1 MRKLKKQN
9 NMADIKKKIAAEISK
24 IIGTTVTEND
34 FSAPPKTD
42 LGDLALPCF
51 DIAKK
56 TKKNPIEVAQK
67 IVTGLTKSKLVSKSQ
82 AMGPYINLSVNDS
95 KLVDFL
101 SSDVL
106 NNENFGCGK
115 KTKKKLMV
123 EFAHPNTLKAFHIGH
138 LRNIVTGES
147 IARILA
153 NAGYEVVRANYQG
166 DVGLHV
172 AKALWG
178 VQQLLGEFES
188 IKKAPL
194 ERRVQFLGK
203 AYAFGAQNFEKDE
216 AVKEEV
222 YAVNDKVYKKSTDIK
237 DLYNETRVWSLEY
250 FDHIYAR
257 VDSHF
262 DRLYFESEVYKRGL
276 ELVEKFLAKGVFE
289 QSEGAVIFPG
299 EKFGLHNR
307 VYISGKGAPTYEAKD
322 LALAELQFKEYNPQ
336 QIVHVVGKEQT
347 EYFKVIFEAISQV
360 FPKIKGKEF
369 HLAYGWVSLKHGK
382 MSSRTGN
389 VVLGEWLLDEVE
401 KQVQEIMKNSD
412 VKNKAETIKDVALS
426 AVKYALLKVGVR
438 VDLAFDINES
448 VSLSGDSGPY
458 LLYINARI
466 NSILDKTA
474 TKFLDKKLQIEKL
487 HLRERKLLLDLT
499 DYPYVTA
506 KAAAELDPSLI
517 ARYLFNLAQDFNN
530 FYADC
535 PVLQTDD
542 ATKVFRL
549 QLVAAVQSVMKKGL
563 YLLGIPVVKKM

>member
-1 MRKLKKQN
+1 ML
-9 NMADIKKKIAAEISK
+9 DIKKKLASEVSK
-24 IIGTTVTEND
+24 VIGTSVSELDFATPPND
-34 FSAPPKTD
+34 V
-42 LGDLALPCF
+42 LGDLALACF
-51 DIAKK
+51 SLAKDL
-56 TKKNPIEVAQK
+56 KKSPNEVAQM
-67 IVTGLTKSKLVSKSQ
+67 ITTGLEKSKLVSKI
-82 AMGPYINLSVNDS
+82 AATGPYVNFTIDDK
-95 KLVDFL
+95 KLVDFV
-101 SSDVL
+101 SQGIL
-106 NNENFGCGK
+106 NVVDFGSGK
-115 KTKKKLMV
+115 KNNKKLMV
-123 EFAHPNTLKAFHIGH
+123 EFAHPNTLKSFHIGH

-147 IARILA
+147 IARIVA

-178 VQQLLGEFES
+178 VQQLVGEFES

-216 AVKEEV
+216 AVKEQV
-222 YAVNDKVYKKSTDIK
+222 YAVNEKVYQKSADIK
-237 DLYNETRVWSLEY
+237 ELYDETRAWSLEY
-250 FDHIYAR
+250 FDNIYAR
-257 VDSHF
+257 VDAHF
-262 DRLYFESEVYKRGL
+262 DRLYFESEVYKRGI
-276 ELVEKFLAKGVFE
+276 ELVQKFLKKGVFAE
-289 QSEGAVIFPG
+289 SEGAVIFPG

-322 LALAELQFKEYNPQ
+322 LALAEMQFKEHNPQ
-336 QIVHVVGKEQT
+336 KIVHVVGKEQT
-347 EYFKVIFEAISQV
+347 EYFKVIFEAIAQV

-401 KQVQEIMKNSD
+401 TQIGEIMKDSEL
-412 VKNKAETIKDVALS
+412 KNKQETIKAVALS
-426 AVKYALLKVGVR
+426 AVKYALLKVGVK

-466 NSILDKTA
+466 NSILEKAVAKYLNKEVDV
-474 TKFLDKKLQIEKL
+474 EKL
-487 HLRERKLLLDLT
+487 HPRERKLIMDMIEF
-499 DYPYVTA
+499 PEIMA
-506 KAAAELDPSLI
+506 KAASELDPSLI
-517 ARYLFNLAQDFNN
+517 ARYLFNLAQDFNS
-530 FYADC
+530 FYAEC

-542 ATKVFRL
+542 MTKVLRL
-549 QLVAAVQSVMKKGL
+549 QIIAAIKIIMEKGL